1 MFWSKKDTIKEYDYT
16 DDLKAILQTRNLQI
30 AISRSEV
37 RARYG
42 FPMYPS
48 TIIGNSYEISTETD
62 LLGSSGL
69 LRGVIHFQFH
79 RDQHIPATVR
89 FCDKAATN
97 GMIGEFLLFKPTQGH
112 PPIGDPSI
120 IYQNLLLDL
129 TIHDKDKRIFS
140 SLRQTMRDACLSKVN
155 FVHIEFVIGETNIE
169 AWFKEFQITGRPAKV
184 PIRSLNFSDEIILP
198 FAPAWSWKWK

>member
-89 FCDKAATN
+89 FCDEAATN
-97 GMIGEFLLFKPTQGH
+97 GMIGEFLLFKPTHGH

-120 IYQNLLLDL
+120 IYQNLLLEL
-129 TIHDKDKRIFS
+129 TIHDKDARIFNS
-140 SLRQTMRDACLSKVN
+140 IQESMRDACLSSKN
-155 FVHIEFVIGETNIE
+155 FLHIDFVIAEINSESFFSELEKTSRARVPVTSIGISDV
-169 AWFKEFQITGRPAKV
+169 ITL
-184 PIRSLNFSDEIILP
+184 SL
-198 FAPAWSWKWK
+198 APAWSWNWY

>member
-1 MFWSKKDTIKEYDYT
+1 MFWSKKDTIKEYDCT
-16 DDLKAILQTRNLQI
+16 DDLKEILQTRNLQI
-30 AISRSEV
+30 AISHSED
-37 RARYG
+37 RAGYG
-42 FPMYPS
+42 FWS
-48 TIIGNSYEISTETD
+48 GAAGESFEVEGGEN
-62 LLGSSGL
+62 LLH
-69 LRGVIHFQFH
+69 GVIHFDFH
-79 RDQHIPATVR
+79 RSKHIPATVR
-89 FCDKAATN
+89 FYDEPATDEK
-97 GMIGEFLLFKPTQGH
+97 IGDFLLFKPDRAFGAI
-112 PPIGDPSI
+112 PFGDPSI

-155 FVHIEFVIGETNIE
+155 FVYIEFVIGETNIE